1 MDEQFRGDKPAG
13 TKGTKPA
20 LAEHGPA
27 GGAGHDDGCGCCHDR
42 HEHAPAAAHE
52 ADHDHLESH
61 PAAGAASHDHAH
73 AEGAVCGVGNG
84 KGEDPIAPGD
94 GYRRFRV
101 SGMDCASCA
110 NTIRTAIGGMPG
122 VADVR
127 VSIPREMMF
136 VAVDEGRTPLSAVR
150 ERVQSLG
157 YGADIIEDD
166 TPAPRPARIAWWRTT
181 KGLHAIVGGAVTAI
195 AFAVSQ
201 SAPEIGHFMFI
212 AAAILLAL
220 PIARRAVAAAIAGA
234 PFTIEMLMTVAV
246 IGAVI
251 IGEPAEATVVVFLFA
266 TGEVLEGY
274 AAGRARAGI
283 EALASLVP
291 DRAFIEE
298 NGIVR
303 EIPAREI
310 RPGHVVLA
318 RPGDHVAADGTV
330 IEGRAHLDEAAIT
343 GESVPVSRGPGEKVF
358 AGSVAIDAALK
369 IRAEKTAADNTIA
382 RIVALVEEAQDAKA
396 PAERFIDGFSR
407 VYTPLVA
414 ALGLLVAII
423 PPLIFDGDWDT
434 WIYRGLALLLIGC
447 PCALVISVPAAIA
460 SALSS
465 SARAGILVKGGVF
478 LETLAKTDVVAFDK
492 TGTLTKG
499 RPAVTGVHATEG
511 TEDGLLALAA
521 AIEAGSSHPLA
532 EAIIAEAKKRDLAPT
547 SASGVKAL
555 AGRGVTGS
563 AQGRMVFIG
572 APRFAA
578 EEGTIGPALAAKIEA
593 FEQAGNTI
601 AVVVA
606 DGIGIG
612 AIALRDEPRDDAL
625 EGIAALKALGVE
637 TMMLSGDNPVTA
649 SAIGRS
655 LSIDDARGGLLPAEK
670 VEALRA
676 ISQQRGTVMVGDGIN
691 DAAALAAASV
701 GMAMGS
707 GTGLARETAGVA
719 LMGNRVLDVARAI
732 ALGRATMANIRQNVT
747 IAIGLKAVFLVT
759 TIFGVT
765 GLWIAVFADTGATVL
780 VTLNAM
786 RLLLPSVGAVST
798 RG

>member
-1 MDEQFRGDKPAG
+1 MDEQLRRNGAAG
-13 TKGTKPA
+13 TESTKA
-20 LAEHGPA
+20 AVTEHDA
-27 GGAGHDDGCGCCHDR
+27 VLGAGQDRGCGCCHD
-42 HEHAPAAAHE
+42 HHDHGHTHE
-52 ADHDHLESH
+52 ADHHGGRSVEEET
-61 PAAGAASHDHAH
+61 GHDHTQADGVACEVGH
-73 AEGAVCGVGNG
+73 DAVADAAIP
-84 KGEDPIAPGD
+84 EPGD

-110 NTIRTAIGGMPG
+110 NTIRTAVGGMPG
-122 VADVR
+122 VSDVR

-136 VAVDEGRTPLSAVR
+136 LAVDEGRTPLSAVC

-157 YGADIIEDD
+157 YGVDVIADD
-166 TPAPRPARIAWWRTT
+166 TPAPRPTRVAWWRTT
-181 KGLHAIVGGAVTAI
+181 KGLHAIVGGAITAL

-201 SAPEIGHFMFI
+201 LSPETGHIMFI
-212 AAAILLAL
+212 ASAILLAL
-220 PIARRAVAAAIAGA
+220 PIARRAVAAAVAGA

-303 EIPAREI
+303 EVPASEI
-310 RPGHVVLA
+310 RPGHIVLA

-330 IEGRAHLDEAAIT
+330 VDGRAHLDEAAIT

-407 VYTPLVA
+407 IYTPLVA
-414 ALGLLVAII
+414 ALGLLVAIV
-423 PPLIFDGDWDT
+423 PPLFFDGDWET

-465 SARAGILVKGGVF
+465 SARAGILVKGGVI
-478 LETLAKTDVVAFDK
+478 LETLAKADVVAFDK

-499 RPAVTGVHATEG
+499 RPAVTGGYAAKG

-532 EAIIAEAKKRDLAPT
+532 EAIVAEAAKRKLVPA

-555 AGRGVTGS
+555 AGRGVTGT
-563 AQGRMVFIG
+563 AEGRTIFIG

-578 EEGTIGPALAAKIEA
+578 EEGEIGPALAAQIET

-606 DGIGIG
+606 DGLGIG
-612 AIALRDEPRDDAL
+612 AIALRDEPRDDAR
-625 EGIAALKALGVE
+625 EGIAALKTLGVQ

-676 ISQQRGTVMVGDGIN
+676 ISQKRGTVMVGDGIN
-691 DAAALAAASV
+691 DAAAFAAASV

-732 ALGRATMANIRQNVT
+732 ALGRAAMANIRQNVT
-747 IAIGLKAVFLVT
+747 IALGLKAVFLVT
-759 TIFGVT
+759 TVFGVT

-786 RLLLPSVGAVST
+786 RLLLPSAGTVAA

>member
-1 MDEQFRGDKPAG
+1 MDEQLRRNAPAG
-13 TKGTKPA
+13 TGTKPA
-20 LAEHGPA
+20 LPERDPA
-27 GGAGHDDGCGCCHDR
+27 AGAGHDHGCGCCHDHHDHSHEADDH
-42 HEHAPAAAHE
+42 HEHAVAEGH
-52 ADHDHLESH
+52 
-61 PAAGAASHDHAH
+61 GHAH
-73 AEGAVCGVGNG
+73 ADGIACEIGHGAVADVAVP
-84 KGEDPIAPGD
+84 EPGD

-122 VADVR
+122 VSDVR

-136 VAVDEGRTPLSAVR
+136 IAVDESRTPLSAVR

-157 YGADIIEDD
+157 YRADIVADD
-166 TPAPRPARIAWWRTT
+166 APAPRPARVAWWRTA
-181 KGLHAIVGGAVTAI
+181 KGLHAIVGGAVTALS
-195 AFAVSQ
+195 FAVSQ
-201 SAPEIGHFMFI
+201 LSPETGHLMFI

-220 PIARRAVAAAIAGA
+220 PIARRAVAAAAHGA

-266 TGEVLEGY
+266 TGEVLESY

-298 NGIVR
+298 NGVVR
-303 EIPAREI
+303 EVPASEI
-310 RPGHVVLA
+310 RPGHIVLA

-330 IEGRAHLDEAAIT
+330 VDGRAHLDEAAIT

-407 VYTPLVA
+407 IYTPLVA
-414 ALGLLVAII
+414 ALGLLVAVV
-423 PPLIFDGDWDT
+423 PPLFFDGDWQT

-478 LETLAKTDVVAFDK
+478 LETLAKADVVAFDK

-511 TEDGLLALAA
+511 AEDGLLALAA

-532 EAIIAEAKKRDLAPT
+532 EAIVAEAEKRNLTPA

-563 AQGRMVFIG
+563 AQGRTIFIG

-578 EEGTIGPALAAKIEA
+578 EEGEIGAALAAQITA
-593 FEQAGNTI
+593 FEEAGSTI

-612 AIALRDEPRDDAL
+612 AIALRDEPRDDAR

-649 SAIGRS
+649 TAIGRS
-655 LSIDDARGGLLPAEK
+655 LSIDDARGGLLPTEK

-676 ISQQRGTVMVGDGIN
+676 MSQKRGTVMVGDGIN

-732 ALGRATMANIRQNVT
+732 TLGRATMANIRQNVT
-747 IAIGLKAVFLVT
+747 IALGLKAVFLVT
-759 TIFGVT
+759 TVFGMT

-786 RLLLPSVGAVST
+786 RLLLPSAGAVAA

>member
-1 MDEQFRGDKPAG
+1 MDEHLHAHAPDSAAG
-13 TKGTKPA
+13 KQ
-20 LAEHGPA
+20 
-27 GGAGHDDGCGCCHDR
+27 AGHCETDPDGRAHGHAHD
-42 HEHAPAAAHE
+42 
-52 ADHDHLESH
+52 
-61 PAAGAASHDHAH
+61 H
-73 AEGAVCGVGNG
+73 AEGACATADGAA
-84 KGEDPIAPGD
+84 GEHAAPEPGD
-94 GYRRFRV
+94 GYRHFRV

-110 NTIRTAIGGMPG
+110 NTIRTAVGGMAG
-122 VADVR
+122 VSDVR
-127 VSIPREMMF
+127 VSIGRETMF
-136 VAVDEGRTPLSAVR
+136 VAFADGRTSAESVR
-150 ERVQSLG
+150 QRVESLG
-157 YGADIIEDD
+157 YGVELLKDD
-166 TPAPRPARIAWWRTT
+166 APAARPARVSWWRTP
-181 KGLHAIVGGAVTAI
+181 KGLHAIIGGLATAG
-195 AFAVSQ
+195 AFAVGRLS
-201 SAPEIGHFMFI
+201 PELGHYLFV
-212 AAAILLAL
+212 AAAILLTL
-220 PIARRAVAAAIAGA
+220 PIARRALAAAGAGA

-291 DRAFIEE
+291 DRAFVEE
-298 NGIVR
+298 SGTLR
-303 EIPAREI
+303 EIPASAI
-310 RPGHVVLA
+310 RPGQIVVA

-330 IEGRAHLDEAAIT
+330 VEGRAHLDEAAIT
-343 GESVPVSRGPGEKVF
+343 GESVPVSRGPGETIF
-358 AGSVAIDAALK
+358 AGSIAIDAALR
-369 IRAEKTAADNTIA
+369 IRAERTAADNTIA

-396 PAERFIDGFSR
+396 PAERFINAFSR

-414 ALGLLVAII
+414 ALAVLVATI
-423 PPLIFDGDWDT
+423 PPLVFDGAWET

-465 SARAGILVKGGVF
+465 SARAGILVKGGIV
-478 LETLAKTDVVAFDK
+478 LETLAKADLVAFDK

-499 RPAVTGVHATEG
+499 RPAVTAIHAVEG
-511 TEDGLLALAA
+511 SEDRLLALAA
-521 AIEAGSSHPLA
+521 AVETGSSHPLA
-532 EAIIAEAKKRDLAPT
+532 EAVLAEARRRDLAPVLAT
-547 SASGVKAL
+547 DVKAL
-555 AGRGVTGS
+555 AGRGATGR
-563 AQGRMVFIG
+563 AEGRSIFIG

-578 EEGTIGPALAAKIEA
+578 EQGTIGPGLAERIDD

-606 DGIGIG
+606 DGAGIG
-612 AIALRDEPRDDAL
+612 AIALRDEPREDARD
-625 EGIAALKALGVE
+625 GVAALKALGVE

-649 SAIGRS
+649 AAIGRT
-655 LSIDDARGGLLPAEK
+655 LAIDDARGGLLPAEK
-670 VEALRA
+670 VEALREL
-676 ISQQRGTVMVGDGIN
+676 SQQRRTVMVGDGIN

-707 GTGLARETAGVA
+707 GTRLARETAGVA

-747 IAIGLKAVFLVT
+747 IAIGLKAIFLVT
-759 TIFGVT
+759 TVLGMT

-786 RLLLPSVGAVST
+786 RLLLPSAGAAG
-798 RG
+798 RRA